1 MATRKPGTTA
11 RPGGGGTKSRD
22 KGTRGGRPEAS
33 TTTGQRQ
40 GNRPG
45 GGRAGQRAGQ
55 RRPGRR
61 HRSRPPPSRRHGP
74 AAPPR
79 GSSSTTWMLS
89 LAGLGV
95 SIYLTIAHYNTAV
108 TLACPATSTINCEKV
123 TTSPESIVFGIPVA
137 VLGLAFYVFLAV
149 VNSPWA
155 WRITWPPLRW
165 ARVGSVVVG
174 ILFVLYLIY
183 AETVLDPRDLP
194 VVHQRPRDHV
204 RPVRADRVQRRR
216 RVRHRQ
222 GTLARLSPPAAAR
235 ARPVRK
241 CLPPRKRLCSVGL
254 CPRSAAGAVA
264 ATITGQASRGREGT
278 GDGREHTGEHGP
290 RRDP

>member
-11 RPGGGGTKSRD
+11 RPGGGTKSRD

-33 TTTGQRQ
+33 TTTTGPRQ

-45 GGRAGQRAGQ
+45 GRGGTGRPAPA
-55 RRPGRR
+55 
-61 HRSRPPPSRRHGP
+61 PS
-74 AAPPR
+74 AAPPLWFQL
-79 GSSSTTWMLS
+79 TTWILS
-89 LAGLGV
+89 LGGLGA

-123 TTSPESIVFGIPVA
+123 TTSSESIVFGIPVA

-165 ARVGSVVVG
+165 ARVGSMVVG

-183 AETVLDPRDLP
+183 AELFSIGAICLWCTSVHVITFALFVLI
-194 VVHQRPRDHV
+194 VF
-204 RPVRADRVQRRR
+204 
-216 RVRHRQ
+216 
-222 GTLARLSPPAAAR
+222 GTAA
-235 ARPVRK
+235 
-241 CLPPRKRLCSVGL
+241 GY
-254 CPRSAAGAVA
+254 SAAK
-264 ATITGQASRGREGT
+264 ASRA
-278 GDGREHTGEHGP
+278 
-290 RRDP
+290 